1 MALKDDIDKLRFIDS
16 LFHAFTLE
24 EMTELAGPDL
34 VVAKLRGIDKNHI
47 GPIGELYET
56 MIRLRDDNTMLKTQM
71 VELKSDI
78 QDIVRILNSP
88 PVAPVP
94 LYNQYLNSLKSK
106 HNIY

>member
-1 MALKDDIDKLRFIDS
+1 MALKDDLEKLKLIDS

-24 EMTELAGPDL
+24 EMKELAGRDL
-34 VVAKLRGIDKNHI
+34 VVSKLRGVDVNHI

-56 MIRLRDDNTMLKTQM
+56 MIRLRDDNTMLKAQM

-78 QDIVRILNSP
+78 QDIVRVLNLP
-88 PVAPVP
+88 LPAPVP
-94 LYNQYLNSLKSK
+94 IYSQHLQNLKSK

>member
-24 EMTELAGPDL
+24 AMTELAGPDL

-47 GPIGELYET
+47 GPIGELFET
-56 MIRLRDDNTMLKTQM
+56 MMRLRDDNIMLKTQTA
-71 VELKSDI
+71 ELKSDI

>member
-47 GPIGELYET
+47 GPIGELFET
-56 MIRLRDDNTMLKTQM
+56 MMRLRDDNIMLKTQTA
-71 VELKSDI
+71 ELKSDI